1 MMRVL
6 GRLSRRR
13 RLVEETAARKDAE
26 ARYRTLV
33 EQLPLI
39 TYVDPPHKT
48 RETASFISP
57 QAETM
62 LGYSLEEWAAEPDF
76 FWRHLHPADRE
87 RVMEAQR
94 AARESGEPLSIEYR
108 FVAKDG
114 RTVWLQDS
122 YTIVRDEAGAPLYSQ
137 GFALDVTARKL
148 AERDREAL
156 LKSERSRNEE
166 LRKLDR
172 MKGEF
177 IALVSHEL
185 RTPLT
190 SIRGYL
196 ELLLEDAELGELS
209 QMQRDFLGVVDRNSE
224 RLMRLVEDLLLTAQ
238 AEAGSLQLAVTEV
251 DLGELAAES
260 VRGCAPAASA
270 RSIEL
275 VAVADGAPTVLGD
288 PTRLGQALD
297 NLVSNALKFTPAGGR
312 VEVRAFAHGEGA
324 RIEVADSG
332 VGIPADEQAHLF
344 GRFYRTER
352 AHRNA
357 VAGAGLGLS
366 ITKALVEAHGGRI
379 SFDSTEGRGTTFR
392 VDLPLAGVASVTAA

>member
-1 MMRVL
+1 MMRVF
-6 GRLSRRR
+6 RHR
-13 RLVEETAARKDAE
+13 RLVEETAARKAAE

-39 TYVDPPHKT
+39 TYIDRPHKT
-48 RETASFISP
+48 RETAAYISP
-57 QAETM
+57 QVETM
-62 LGYSLEEWAAEPDF
+62 LGYSLDEWKADPDF
-76 FWRHLHPADRE
+76 FSRHVHPADCE

-94 AARESGEPLSIEYR
+94 AARESGEPLTIEYR

-196 ELLLEDAELGELS
+196 ELLLEDPELGELS
-209 QMQRDFLGVVDRNSE
+209 QMQRDFLGVVDRNSD

-238 AEAGSLQLAVTEV
+238 AEPGRLQLTASEV
-251 DLGELAAES
+251 DLGLLAADCVS
-260 VRGCAPAASA
+260 GCAPTAAA
-270 RSIEL
+270 RDIEL
-275 VAVADGAPTVLGD
+275 VAVADGAPTISGD
-288 PTRLGQALD
+288 PTRLGQVLD
-297 NLVSNALKFTPAGGR
+297 NLVSNALKFTPPGGR
-312 VEVRAFAHGEGA
+312 IEVRAFAHGEGA

-332 VGIPADEQAHLF
+332 TGIPADEQAHLF
-344 GRFYRTER
+344 SRFFRTER
-352 AHRNA
+352 AHRDA
-357 VAGAGLGLS
+357 VTGAGLGLS
-366 ITKALVEAHGGRI
+366 ITKALVEAHGGKI
-379 SFDSTEGRGTTFR
+379 SFDSAEGRGTTFR
-392 VDLPLAGVASVTAA
+392 VDLPLAGVAAVTAA